1 MTTMPQDQHLADEV
15 EDIGK
20 WTIYVY
26 HGIAKNIVD
35 CYYLDTYLTTI
46 AVPPV
51 FEAVSEFRHRIAWL
65 EENYSVEIEKIK
77 RNA

>member
-15 EDIGK
+15 ADIGK

-26 HGIAKNIVD
+26 CGITRNVID
-35 CYYLDTYLTTI
+35 CYYLDVFVASLS
-46 AVPPV
+46 VPPV
-51 FEAVSEFRHRIAWL
+51 FEADSEFRHRIAWL
-65 EENYSVEIEKIK
+65 EEEFSVELEKIR

>member
-20 WTIYVY
+20 WTIYIY
-26 HGIAKNIVD
+26 QGITRNVID
-35 CYYLDTYLTTI
+35 CYYLDNYMETI
-46 AVPPV
+46 LVPPV
-51 FEAVSEFRHRIAWL
+51 FDPVDAFRRRIAWL
-65 EENYSVEIEKIK
+65 EEEFSVEIEKIK